1 MIFMEMI
8 QTFLTQLKQ
17 RNILLYI
24 NGFLNLGFA
33 LLMAILIFFDDQDIK
48 GINAWIKPLK
58 FFLSVAILSWTM
70 GWILSYLNNRK
81 IVKIY
86 TWILLVTMIIE
97 LAAICLQ
104 SYRGTTSH
112 FNVSTPFN
120 GVVFAIMGIAIL
132 TFTVSNAVIC
142 FLFFRQRS
150 FNLSEKMIW
159 AYRIGLLCFLLLS
172 IEGGLMISF
181 MKHTVGETDGGP
193 GLPLLNWSLNAGDLR
208 VAHFFGMHA
217 LQVIPIVGHYLA
229 SSKKQVFIFSALYLT
244 WVIVVFIQ
252 ALNGIPFL

>member
-1 MIFMEMI
+1 V
-8 QTFLTQLKQ
+8 QLRQ
-17 RNILLYI
+17 RNRLLYI
-24 NGFLNLGFA
+24 NGFVNLAFA
-33 LLMAILIFFDDQDIK
+33 LLMVILIFTDDREIK

-70 GWILSYLNNRK
+70 GWILHYLDNRR

-86 TWILLVTMIIE
+86 SSFLVITLIVE

-112 FNVSTPFN
+112 FNVSTAFD
-120 GVVFAIMGIAIL
+120 GMVFAIMGIAIL
-132 TFTVSNAVIC
+132 TFTIATAIIC
-142 FLFFRQRS
+142 FIFFRQRR
-150 FNLSEKMIW
+150 FDLPEKMIW
-159 AYRIGLLCFLLLS
+159 SYRIGLLCFLLFS

-181 MKHTVGETDGGP
+181 MRHTVGDIDGGP

-217 LQVIPIVGHYLA
+217 LQVIPLVGYFLA
-229 SSKKQVFIFSALYLT
+229 SGKKQVFIYSGLYLIL
-244 WVIVVFIQ
+244 VIVLFIQ
-252 ALNGIPFL
+252 ALKGIPFI

>member
-1 MIFMEMI
+1 MESR
-8 QTFLTQLKQ
+8 QSFWGQLKQ
-17 RNILLYI
+17 RNRLLYL
-24 NGFLNLGFA
+24 NGFVNLAFA
-33 LLMAILIFFDDQDIK
+33 LLMVIFIFTDDREIK

-58 FFLSVAILSWTM
+58 FFLSVAVLSWTM
-70 GWILSYLNNRK
+70 GWILTYLQNQR

-86 TWILLVTMIIE
+86 TGILLVTMIIE

-112 FNVSTPFN
+112 FNVSTVFN

-132 TFTVSNAVIC
+132 TFTVATAVIC
-142 FLFFRQRS
+142 FLFFRQRN
-150 FNLSEKMIW
+150 FNLPEKMIW
-159 AYRIGLLCFLLLS
+159 AYRIGLLCFLLFS

-181 MKHTVGETDGGP
+181 MKHTVGDVDGGS

-217 LQVIPIVGHYLA
+217 LQLIPLVGHFLA
-229 SSKKQVFIFSALYLT
+229 TGKKQVFIFSGLYLI
-244 WVIVVFIQ
+244 WVIVLFIQ

>member
-1 MIFMEMI
+1 METI
-8 QTFLTQLKQ
+8 QSFWGQLKQ
-17 RNILLYI
+17 RNRLLYI
-24 NGFLNLGFA
+24 NGFVNLAFA
-33 LLMAILIFFDDQDIK
+33 LLMVILIFSDDREIK

-70 GWILSYLNNRK
+70 GWILRYLENQR

-86 TWILLVTMIIE
+86 TGILLVTMIIE

-112 FNVSTPFN
+112 FNVSSAFN
-120 GVVFAIMGIAIL
+120 GAVFAIMGIAIL
-132 TFTVSNAVIC
+132 TFTFATAVIC

-150 FNLSEKMIW
+150 FTLSGKMIW
-159 AYRIGLLCFLLLS
+159 SYRIAILCFLLFS

-217 LQVIPIVGHYLA
+217 LQVIPLVGHFLA
-229 SSKKQVFIFSALYLT
+229 SSKKQVFIFSGLYFI
-244 WVIVVFIQ
+244 WVIVLFIQ
-252 ALNGIPFL
+252 ALNGNPFL